1 MYLII
6 FGVLLIDWNDVAKY
20 SYVNTTS
27 TFGNMLG
34 WPRNL
39 GSYQVEK
46 HIHALP
52 LGEMKTKKSIARMKS
67 TTVCAV
73 TVHSPAD

>member
-27 TFGNMLG
+27 TIGNMLG
-34 WPRNL
+34 
-39 GSYQVEK
+39 
-46 HIHALP
+46 
-52 LGEMKTKKSIARMKS
+52 
-67 TTVCAV
+67 
-73 TVHSPAD
+73 